1 MADSKELQNQLQIQ
15 QGINKVLQDRQKILE
30 KQQKYLSSQVDT
42 AVQLCKALEC
52 KGLDDIQ
59 QRMKEVQ
66 AGLAGAAQEAGDVT
80 DRIGEVNDGLDET
93 NKKAQTTV
101 KSFGDLVKEIKK
113 SNAALAGFAVGAAKG
128 FGGAMKDLK
137 MMGGAIGTAITGIF
151 NIGKAIIA
159 IPFQIFSG
167 LLGMANSLAS
177 ATNVLGEAIEEV
189 RQQFGNLHSN
199 EGKALMSG
207 MSDLQA
213 NAGDLGGTGVSLSKV
228 YGVGP
233 GGVAAAMKDLQG
245 IAGALGSKFGMLS
258 EEFANS
264 AGEILAFKKGMGL
277 SDEAMSGFAT
287 RAISSGKSL
296 TNTLQD
302 VGNYSIQLGDKF
314 GVSSK
319 LISKDM
325 GEMAAD
331 FKNFGTLSTKE
342 MAAASVY
349 ARKLGIDVKGLQ
361 GVIGHFDDF
370 EGAADSLSKL
380 NQAFGI
386 QLDTME
392 MMNAENPAERID
404 MMKNAFHEAGKSIED
419 MTRQERA
426 LLAEQTGLSEEALA
440 TAFSQE
446 NMGTSYED
454 IAAGADEAE
463 EKQLTQVEVMNKLA
477 DTMDRVFNSG
487 RQFTGVFDAL
497 AQGFSKGLSDN
508 EEFRDLLKQI
518 REAMQVVFDFGREL
532 GQMFAEMLGGAD
544 GFMANIKDLFNIDD
558 IKALFGI
565 GGDGGILGIF
575 GKFKDSITGGGDYSP
590 AQMAEDL
597 TAEFRKFFSE
607 KEGPLG
613 RLSEMIANGITM
625 VGEMIAGLIPWIAEK
640 FVSMI
645 HGIIDVV
652 KNPDQLKTAA
662 SEGIGGAL
670 SGAMA
675 NILPALMTAAGD
687 MIGALWE
694 LIKTILWENKMKIIK
709 WGSIAMGFIFVKM
722 LIMGMMN
729 AIAAAAGA
737 AILKKAVAM
746 ITGPIQGATDE
757 MQNTMPDPAQM
768 EAMGEAV
775 GKGLDGLIKEV
786 AKLDPM
792 EIATAGLKLALVA
805 AALIPAVAVFA
816 RGMVWVA
823 GILSK
828 ADPAGLIAGFLMVAV
843 VIPIMALMMK
853 FAAQMD
859 QGTMIQASGNML
871 IAAIAMGVGMV
882 AFAAALLIVHS
893 LIGGIPFKEIA
904 KIMGIM
910 GLAVLTVFVISK
922 LGLMLAPPITIPGLA
937 FMALAGLAMSV
948 SMVIFALA
956 LRAVHAI
963 LAPLPFKEIVK
974 VFAMLG
980 MAIIATIAL
989 AATALA
995 GLAIAAL
1002 FPAMVAG
1009 LLAAALFLIVGVA
1022 VFAGALFVIS
1032 KIPLPDVK
1040 TTAEIFASIGVALLA
1055 LVALSA
1061 AGVVFFVIMPLL
1073 PLLTLGLI
1081 AAAAFMTA
1089 GVIIFVKALSQAEK
1103 VAGAQISS
1111 PAIQAMIDTMVNVI
1125 KAMKMLIPLAVV
1137 FTVLSPILPILG
1149 IGLRAIGKFFVS
1161 AASSV
1166 GDMIVAAEGIPMS
1179 DPEALAK
1186 RLEVVAHIAKALQAL
1201 GGLAID
1207 AAKLGVASE
1216 LMGGPSMSSVFEAM
1230 GGFLDKIKDVLVSTV
1245 ETLVKMA
1252 MGFSKSQLEKA
1263 SIVASVVEAVAKF
1276 AAAMA
1281 EPLKVVQSMTGFFN
1295 PSVAANMQVV
1305 IGGLGAIM
1313 DMLADKLP
1321 VIISALVKAGEGIP
1335 PGFKEKAEAMV
1346 VMFQALGPMM
1356 DALAKVQEIMEA
1368 SLEGINGPQ
1377 IDELFGGMA
1386 GALTAIT
1393 GVMPGVVADLG
1404 TLVGAEE
1411 MQAQVD
1417 KLEAMFTATEA
1428 LANVLGKFAE
1438 FAEGQSPGLV
1448 GKAGAAIAG
1457 LFGGGEAETPAV
1469 AVIKSMVDDM
1479 IKINDVMATLPEVN
1493 IAANLQQIADAFG
1506 VTENIAVENKPVNIT
1521 INLNVTMDANK
1532 VGAVLVD
1539 KAVMTTPLATAGGA
1553 A

>member
-1 MADSKELQNQLQIQ
+1 VADSKELQNQLQIQ

-101 KSFGDLVKEIKK
+101 KSFGDLVNEIKK
-113 SNAALAGFAVGAAKG
+113 SNVALAGFAVGAAKG

-167 LLGMANSLAS
+167 LLGMANNLAS

-245 IAGALGSKFGMLS
+245 IAVALGSKFGMLS
-258 EEFANS
+258 DEFANS

-361 GVIGHFDDF
+361 GVIGQFDDF
-370 EGAADSLSKL
+370 EGAADSVSQL

-463 EKQLTQVEVMNKLA
+463 DKQLTQVEVMNKLA

-497 AQGFSKGLSDN
+497 AQGFSKGLQDN

-532 GQMFAEMLGGAD
+532 GQMFAEMMGGAD

-575 GKFKDSITGGGDYSP
+575 RKFKDSITGGGDYSP

-597 TAEFRKFFSE
+597 TAEFRKFFNK

-640 FVSMI
+640 FVDMI

-652 KNPDQLKTAA
+652 KNPDQLQKAA
-662 SEGIGGAL
+662 GEGIGGAL

-675 NILPALMTAAGD
+675 NIGGALMTAAGD

-709 WGSIAMGFIFVKM
+709 WGGIAMGFIFVKM

-746 ITGPIQGATDE
+746 ISGPIQGATDE
-757 MQNTMPDPAQM
+757 MQNTMPDPAEM
-768 EAMGEAV
+768 EAMGESV
-775 GKGLDGLIKEV
+775 GKGLKGLVDEV
-786 AKLDPM
+786 AGLDWKKV
-792 EIATAGLKLALVA
+792 AWASLKLALVA
-805 AALIPAVAVFA
+805 VSLLPALALFAA
-816 RGMVWVA
+816 GMVGIA
-823 GILSK
+823 LILSK

-843 VIPIMALMMK
+843 IIPIMALMMK
-853 FAAQMD
+853 LAAQMD
-859 QGTMIQASGNML
+859 QGTMMKASGNMVV
-871 IAAIAMGVGMV
+871 AAIAMGVGMV
-882 AFAAALLIVHS
+882 AFA
-893 LIGGIPFKEIA
+893 
-904 KIMGIM
+904 
-910 GLAVLTVFVISK
+910 
-922 LGLMLAPPITIPGLA
+922 
-937 FMALAGLAMSV
+937 
-948 SMVIFALA
+948 
-956 LRAVHAI
+956 
-963 LAPLPFKEIVK
+963 
-974 VFAMLG
+974 
-980 MAIIATIAL
+980 IAL
-989 AATALA
+989 ATVNALLGGIEFGSMMKSLAMIGVVILATIVLVLLALLLEPTTVMT
-995 GLAIAAL
+995 GMTFMAIAAL
-1002 FPAMVAG
+1002 GFAIGLIVYALAILAVYKILEGVPFMELVKIFAMVGMAIVATVALALIAVAG
-1009 LLAAALFLIVGVA
+1009 AVIAVLFPVLVAGMIAAAAFLTLGVA
-1022 VFAGALFVIS
+1022 IFAKALVAIEGLKVPDSAVI
-1032 KIPLPDVK
+1032 
-1040 TTAEIFASIGVALLA
+1040 AEIFKTIGIAILALLA
-1055 LVALSA
+1055 LT
-1061 AGVVFFVIMPLL
+1061 VVGAVFAIISPLL
-1073 PLLTLGLI
+1073 PILAVGLI
-1081 AAAAFMTA
+1081 AAAWFMKE
-1089 GVIIFVKALSQAEK
+1089 GVIIFITALVEAEK
-1103 VAGAQISS
+1103 VAGSAVSS
-1111 PAIQAMIDTMVNVI
+1111 PAIQTMIDTMVKVI
-1125 KAMKMLIPLAVV
+1125 EAMKMLIPLAVV
-1137 FTVLSPILPILG
+1137 FTVL
-1149 IGLRAIGKFFVS
+1149 
-1161 AASSV
+1161 
-1166 GDMIVAAEGIPMS
+1166 
-1179 DPEALAK
+1179 
-1186 RLEVVAHIAKALQAL
+1186 
-1201 GGLAID
+1201 
-1207 AAKLGVASE
+1207 
-1216 LMGGPSMSSVFEAM
+1216 
-1230 GGFLDKIKDVLVSTV
+1230 
-1245 ETLVKMA
+1245 
-1252 MGFSKSQLEKA
+1252 
-1263 SIVASVVEAVAKF
+1263 
-1276 AAAMA
+1276 
-1281 EPLKVVQSMTGFFN
+1281 
-1295 PSVAANMQVV
+1295 
-1305 IGGLGAIM
+1305 
-1313 DMLADKLP
+1313 
-1321 VIISALVKAGEGIP
+1321 
-1335 PGFKEKAEAMV
+1335 
-1346 VMFQALGPMM
+1346 
-1356 DALAKVQEIMEA
+1356 
-1368 SLEGINGPQ
+1368 
-1377 IDELFGGMA
+1377 
-1386 GALTAIT
+1386 
-1393 GVMPGVVADLG
+1393 
-1404 TLVGAEE
+1404 
-1411 MQAQVD
+1411 
-1417 KLEAMFTATEA
+1417 
-1428 LANVLGKFAE
+1428 
-1438 FAEGQSPGLV
+1438 
-1448 GKAGAAIAG
+1448 
-1457 LFGGGEAETPAV
+1457 
-1469 AVIKSMVDDM
+1469 
-1479 IKINDVMATLPEVN
+1479 
-1493 IAANLQQIADAFG
+1493 
-1506 VTENIAVENKPVNIT
+1506 
-1521 INLNVTMDANK
+1521 
-1532 VGAVLVD
+1532 
-1539 KAVMTTPLATAGGA
+1539 
-1553 A
+1553 